1 MAENSIDWKNHE
13 KLKGFLETCVKKN
26 FSREKTLD
34 FVSRDFPQYGKWSM
48 DTFCTRLKQFN
59 IKYIKKE
66 TSVVEVKNAV
76 KNGIE
81 WAKSKIWVQINEPKT
96 SNET

>member
-34 FVSRDFPQYGKWSM
+34 FVSRDFPQYGK
-48 DTFCTRLKQFN
+48 
-59 IKYIKKE
+59 
-66 TSVVEVKNAV
+66 
-76 KNGIE
+76 
-81 WAKSKIWVQINEPKT
+81 
-96 SNET
+96 